1 MRFFF
6 KNSIV
11 NIWAHVWVLD
21 STRLYRALYP
31 VERAVFPV
39 HGEGFTQ
46 DERFGLLG
54 SDISFM
60 NSVEEMFVNFYEF
73 KHHLTLNK
81 VDYFKQ
87 KAKKGGTYLD
97 SSVRG

>member
-1 MRFFF
+1 
-6 KNSIV
+6 
-11 NIWAHVWVLD
+11 
-21 STRLYRALYP
+21 
-31 VERAVFPV
+31 
-39 HGEGFTQ
+39 
-46 DERFGLLG
+46 
-54 SDISFM
+54 M

-87 KAKKGGTYLD
+87 KAEKGGRYLD